1 MRGGGI
7 SIRHFIHS
15 EKDKECAV
23 CPLAPSK
30 YLLFIFPGE
39 FGSFFFVAQC
49 QTPPANPPVMYYT
62 EHKIRNDFFFSYSF
76 LFHYFIIAV
85 TTQRPA
91 FVQISQLYS

>member
-62 EHKIRNDFFFSYSF
+62 KHKIRNDIFLILFS
-76 LFHYFIIAV
+76 FIILL
-85 TTQRPA
+85 
-91 FVQISQLYS
+91 SQSRHSGRRS